1 MMWEAEIQ
9 WYDDGSID
17 KHCLI
22 SDVFEEK
29 WNDDI
34 FYYVQDA
41 GELDEPFDDFIILN
55 YEAV

>member
-1 MMWEAEIQ
+1 
-9 WYDDGSID
+9 GSID